1 MEYNKFLTACAAVAI
16 AVGGVTVLAPPASGR
31 VQPLVVTAN
40 ADIITS
46 RISYLDLN
54 LASAPGQLTLNRRV
68 EGAIGN
74 LCTEATAAYDGN
86 FRTGIANRKCRNS
99 AWDQARPQIARAV
112 QRANEIASTGAS
124 TIAASAITIALPK

>member
-16 AVGGVTVLAPPASGR
+16 AVGGVTVLAPPASGK

-40 ADIITS
+40 AEIITS

-68 EGAIGN
+68 DGAIGN
-74 LCTEATAAYDGN
+74 LCTEATAKYDGN
-86 FRTGIANRKCRNS
+86 FRTGIANRKCRKS